1 MSKSLDPVTWLAA
14 AVLVAGGG
22 LGLWWAAS
30 DDSDSAPNTK
40 SAPDNP
46 TPSGGGGAGG
56 SGGDTASA
64 PPATSTGWVPASAS
78 DAVSR
83 DQAGQTLPDGDSCI
97 DRPNPIDLAKDVAA
111 QFEGEL
117 RKATAISDSEEGT
130 LGDRL
135 EREAPKAEPFRG
147 KWDLDADRATY
158 GSYLQDLVDH
168 LAKSNHRPGLRYRVH
183 VVRDAAFNA
192 FALPGG
198 VLAVHT
204 AVLEGPAAVH
214 SEAELA
220 VVLGHEIAHVERH
233 HPVAAYQYAR
243 MIAGESA
250 DDAVVIVQMLK
261 MPLSSEYE
269 HEADARGLELAAAGQ
284 YDPFAACQL
293 WSRQVNRGGAP
304 KPSLGGLIGEVVGAA
319 EQVLHSHPPA
329 AQRCARTR
337 DKGKQ
342 LNDSASVAKWYR
354 GERNVRERVV
364 GPKHPY

>member
-1 MSKSLDPVTWLAA
+1 MSKSFDPVPWLAA
-14 AVLVAGGG
+14 LVLFAGGG
-22 LGLWWAAS
+22 LALWWAS
-30 DDSDSAPNTK
+30 LDDADSAPVAK
-40 SAPDNP
+40 PGPDKPGPDKPGPN
-46 TPSGGGGAGG
+46 GGGGGG
-56 SGGDTASA
+56 GNN
-64 PPATSTGWVPASAS
+64 PPANSSGWVPAGAA
-78 DAVSR
+78 DAVGR
-83 DQAGQTLPDGDSCI
+83 DQAGQALPDGDNCV
-97 DRPNPIDLAKDVAA
+97 DRPNPIDLAKDTVA

-117 RKATAISDSEEGT
+117 RKATAFSDSEEAK

-147 KWDLDADRATY
+147 KWDLDADRARY
-158 GSYLQDLVDH
+158 GAYLQDLIDH
-168 LAKSNHRPGLRYRVH
+168 LAKASQRPGLRYRIH
-183 VVRDAAFNA
+183 VVRDASFNA

-198 VLAVHT
+198 VLAIHT

-293 WSRQVNRGGAP
+293 WARQVERGGGT

-319 EQVLHSHPPA
+319 EQVLHSHPA
-329 AQRCARTR
+329 STQRCARSR
-337 DKGKQ
+337 EKAKQ
-342 LNDSASVAKWYR
+342 LNGSATVDKWYR